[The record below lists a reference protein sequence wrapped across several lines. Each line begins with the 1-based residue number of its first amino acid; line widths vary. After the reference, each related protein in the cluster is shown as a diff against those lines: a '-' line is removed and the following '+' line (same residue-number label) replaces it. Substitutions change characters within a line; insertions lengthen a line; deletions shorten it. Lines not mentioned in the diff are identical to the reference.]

1 MGPVIGLEKEGAVY
15 TATAS
20 FGQGI
25 SVTPLQITNAFA
37 TLVNG
42 GKLIKPYLVEKIVR
56 GQAVVFEA
64 RKLLNLIGEEVK
76 KIALLARIE
85 LTEEQVEKFR
95 KDLSIVLD
103 YVAELDEVDVVGV
116 EEVSQVTGLVNV
128 QREDIA
134 VVSEHVEAIK
144 NQAPEIKDGYYKVK
158 AIL

>member
-1 MGPVIGLEKEGAVY
+1 ML
-15 TATAS
+15 TT
-20 FGQGI
+20 
-25 SVTPLQITNAFA
+25 
-37 TLVNG
+37 
-42 GKLIKPYLVEKIVR
+42 
-56 GQAVVFEA
+56 
-64 RKLLNLIGEEVK
+64 EEVK